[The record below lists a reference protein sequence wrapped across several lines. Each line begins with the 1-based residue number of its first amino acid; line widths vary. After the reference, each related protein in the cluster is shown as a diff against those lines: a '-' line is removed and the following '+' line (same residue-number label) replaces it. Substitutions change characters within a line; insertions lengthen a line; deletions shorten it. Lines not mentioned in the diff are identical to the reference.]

1 VSVVVVM
8 PSRGRPSRAHAAIAA
23 IRGTAAR
30 VDTRVVLAVDED
42 DPELHA
48 YRALRWD
55 PIPYAAEVAL
65 VELPTGETGDLVR
78 ATNTVA
84 MRIATEDPG
93 CVIGNLGDDH
103 VARTPAWD
111 RLVLEALDDPGIAY
125 GDDGFQRQQLPTA
138 PFISASIVLALGW
151 YALPACRHLFV
162 DNAWRDLG
170 VQAGCLRYLPDV
182 VIEHVHPLAG
192 KAAWDEGYHRA
203 NGEETVEH
211 DKRAYDEWR
220 EASMGA
226 DVDRVRAA
234 IPVAA

>member
-42 DPELHA
+42 DPELEA
-48 YRALRWD
+48 YRALRW
-55 PIPYAAEVAL
+55 
-65 VELPTGETGDLVR
+65 ETGDLVR

-111 RLVLEALDDPGIAY
+111 RRVLEALDEPGIAY
-125 GDDGFQRQQLPTA
+125 GDDRFQRRELPTA

>member
-42 DPELHA
+42 DPELEA

-65 VELPTGETGDLVR
+65 VELPAGETGDLVR

-111 RLVLEALDDPGIAY
+111 RRVLEALDEPGIAY
-125 GDDGFQRQQLPTA
+125 GDDGSSDASCRLRRSSRPRSSS
-138 PFISASIVLALGW
+138 PSAGTR
-151 YALPACRHLFV
+151 CR
-162 DNAWRDLG
+162 R
-170 VQAGCLRYLPDV
+170 AGTCSSTTPGGTSAR
-182 VIEHVHPLAG
+182 
-192 KAAWDEGYHRA
+192 R
-203 NGEETVEH
+203 
-211 DKRAYDEWR
+211 
-220 EASMGA
+220 
-226 DVDRVRAA
+226 RAA
-234 IPVAA
+234 CATCPTS